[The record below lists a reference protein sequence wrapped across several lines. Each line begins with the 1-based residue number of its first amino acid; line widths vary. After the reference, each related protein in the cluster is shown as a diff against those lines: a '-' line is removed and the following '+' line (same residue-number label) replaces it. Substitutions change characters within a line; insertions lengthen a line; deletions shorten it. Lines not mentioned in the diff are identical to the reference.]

1 MNKIGNKF
9 VDGRMVNLDREP
21 IENLEIIAK
30 RLQENENIKRD
41 QLDNALS
48 KMINEE

>member
-9 VDGRMVNLDREP
+9 IDGRMVNLDREP
-21 IENLEIIAK
+21 IENLELLAK
-30 RLQENENIKRD
+30 KVQENENIKRD

-48 KMINEE
+48 KMINED